1 MGSLHFIYSFTYIY
15 ILRRPVSHATHIMI
29 SALLSLSFCFCI
41 THHLTLDAH
50 VRQLR
55 ESNQIVPQGV
65 ALLHADM
72 RRKEEKRHAK
82 RLANRKSAYTSRA
95 RKKALIEEMT
105 RDNARLR
112 RQAMILSYL
121 PDPVVAIRANG
132 TITFCSMQVERV
144 LRHDAS
150 GLIGANIE
158 DIIVPSSRE
167 SIRGLIRDLILA
179 EQRAALSDP
188 SSSIED
194 GDDEE
199 EIGGENNRRMEEGRQ
214 GGRGMANNNNN
225 DGSDRENN
233 SASTT
238 AAHEVSEP
246 GDSSE
251 QSSFPPLLEVN
262 VNAGQASADVAA
274 GEDVSDSSGDPPGKK
289 SSPSCMQKQQQLQ
302 QKRQQVNNNNNSSE
316 MSSLTHKN
324 SSLSGVGGE
333 SGGDGA
339 TGSVTMPRQPASLAM
354 KVKTGSSLSTGSSS
368 SDNNG
373 KDSSKKNQENAPST
387 ECDDSTSSEN
397 KANANLLKN
406 VEMCKLKMDKE
417 DDEQVRFS
425 YKDDVMGAF
434 VTANN
439 ADAKLSSLMHHPRK
453 EHGGVSSS
461 IIAANGGVG
470 GVDNNNRTLLVNPKE
485 QDHQVQD
492 VGEKREEQSSSA
504 DSSSVGKTKKRGSG
518 GNSSEDSGYRESNES
533 PEESNEYPEDSS
545 SSLGESSD
553 RSSAKKK
560 RECTLD
566 GMLSFA
572 S

>member
-1 MGSLHFIYSFTYIY
+1 M
-15 ILRRPVSHATHIMI
+15 
-29 SALLSLSFCFCI
+29 
-41 THHLTLDAH
+41 
-50 VRQLR
+50 
-55 ESNQIVPQGV
+55 

-112 RQAMILSYL
+112 RQALILSYL
-121 PDPVVAIRANG
+121 PDPVVAIRADG

-150 GLIGANIE
+150 SLLGANIE

-167 SIRGLIRDLILA
+167 SIRGLIRDLIMA
-179 EQRAALSDP
+179 EQRAALSEF
-188 SSSIED
+188 SVED
-194 GDDEE
+194 GDED
-199 EIGGENNRRMEEGRQ
+199 IGENNRVDEDQEGVGVGHDR
-214 GGRGMANNNNN
+214 ASN
-225 DGSDRENN
+225 DGNDRENN

-238 AAHEVSEP
+238 GVPTHQVSEHY
-246 GDSSE
+246 SSV

-262 VNAGQASADVAA
+262 VNAGQTSVEVAA

-289 SSPSCMQKQQQLQ
+289 SSSQQQQHELA
-302 QKRQQVNNNNNSSE
+302 NNNSSE

-324 SSLSGVGGE
+324 SCGVGGE
-333 SGGDGA
+333 SGEDGTTA
-339 TGSVTMPRQPASLAM
+339 ALPRQE
-354 KVKTGSSLSTGSSS
+354 SSLSTGSTS
-368 SDNNG
+368 SDIDKN
-373 KDSSKKNQENAPST
+373 SKKQASSPST

-406 VEMCKLKMDKE
+406 VEMCKLNKDKE

-439 ADAKLSSLMHHPRK
+439 ADAKLSSLMHHPK
-453 EHGGVSSS
+453 KDEISGSV
-461 IIAANGGVG
+461 AMNGSVEK
-470 GVDNNNRTLLVNPKE
+470 NPSLMNSQE
-485 QDHQVQD
+485 QEQLQNDS
-492 VGEKREEQSSSA
+492 GKREEQSSSSA
-504 DSSSVGKTKKRGSG
+504 DSSSVSKRKKRGG

-560 RECTLD
+560 REFRLMCHLCQFCIPPYVPHHVVNTFGYL
-566 GMLSFA
+566 FA
-572 S
+572 CRKEDKSPRSSLQRALNPRRPQHNLVRAHLLHPNATE

>member
-1 MGSLHFIYSFTYIY
+1 MQPTYSVFVCT
-15 ILRRPVSHATHIMI
+15 SQT
-29 SALLSLSFCFCI
+29 
-41 THHLTLDAH
+41 DAH

-55 ESNQIVPQGV
+55 EANQAVPQAV

-121 PDPVVAIRANG
+121 PDPVVAIRADG

-144 LRHDAS
+144 LRYDVS

-167 SIRGLIRDLILA
+167 SIRGLIRDLIMA
-179 EQRAALSDP
+179 EQRAALSEF
-188 SSSIED
+188 SVED
-194 GDDEE
+194 GDEE
-199 EIGGENNRRMEEGRQ
+199 EDIGENNRVVEDQEGR
-214 GGRGMANNNNN
+214 GRGGEGGNDRVSN
-225 DGSDRENN
+225 DGNDRENN

-238 AAHEVSEP
+238 GVPTHQVSEHY
-246 GDSSE
+246 SSE

-262 VNAGQASADVAA
+262 VNAGQTSAEVAA

-289 SSPSCMQKQQQLQ
+289 SSSQQKQQQEQ
-302 QKRQQVNNNNNSSE
+302 ANNNSSE

-324 SSLSGVGGE
+324 SSLCGAGGE
-333 SGGDGA
+333 SGEDGTTA
-339 TGSVTMPRQPASLAM
+339 ALPRQE
-354 KVKTGSSLSTGSSS
+354 SSLSTGSSS
-368 SDNNG
+368 SDNDKN
-373 KDSSKKNQENAPST
+373 SKKQSNSPLT

-406 VEMCKLKMDKE
+406 VELCKLNKDKE

-439 ADAKLSSLMHHPRK
+439 ADAKLSSLMHHPK
-453 EHGGVSSS
+453 EDENSGSV
-461 IIAANGGVG
+461 AMNGR
-470 GVDNNNRTLLVNPKE
+470 VDKNTTLMNSQKQE
-485 QDHQVQD
+485 QLQNDS
-492 VGEKREEQSSSA
+492 GKREEQSSSSA
-504 DSSSVGKTKKRGSG
+504 DSSSVSKRKKRGG

-560 RECTLD
+560 REFR
-566 GMLSFA
+566 LSATFVSFSPLHLA
-572 S
+572 NTISILLSVCWCLQEGGQVPSLQLATCA